1 MSATSLYL
9 NTNNPKI
16 KSLKDF
22 GPTDKIALPGI
33 KTSLSAVVLQMLV
46 AHEFGRENFNKL
58 DPITVGLSHP
68 DGLIALTGGK
78 TEITGHFTSPPFSYL
93 ELKDPKITR
102 VVNSVDVI
110 GNITLDVVFSP
121 KRFVD
126 NNPQII
132 AAFLAAQ
139 EEANRLI
146 VEMPELAA
154 EIFVQSSKV
163 KVSTEEVLS
172 ILKDKDT
179 RFSTTPDK
187 VMNFADFMALAGSIK
202 TKPKDWKELFIPQ
215 LHSRSG
221 S

>member
-1 MSATSLYL
+1 M
-9 NTNNPKI
+9 
-16 KSLKDF
+16 
-22 GPTDKIALPGI
+22 
-33 KTSLSAVVLQMLV
+33 
-46 AHEFGRENFNKL
+46 
-58 DPITVGLSHP
+58 
-68 DGLIALTGGK
+68 
-78 TEITGHFTSPPFSYL
+78 
-93 ELKDPKITR
+93 
-102 VVNSVDVI
+102 I

-146 VEMPELAA
+146 VEKPELAA